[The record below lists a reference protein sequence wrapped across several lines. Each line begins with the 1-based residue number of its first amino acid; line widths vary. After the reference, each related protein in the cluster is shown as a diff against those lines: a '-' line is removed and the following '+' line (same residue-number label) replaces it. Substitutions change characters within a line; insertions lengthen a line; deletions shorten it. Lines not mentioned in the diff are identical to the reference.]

1 MGIKASSQSGAK
13 RVGFSG
19 TAMFRSRQLGAV
31 ASAVILTGGLCAC
44 AAYRKCGLAGCPG
57 DARITADVEALFN
70 QYPVLEP
77 PNLVYVQTL
86 DHVVYLTG
94 QVNTDP
100 ERVLAKSVALQV
112 PGVTRVVNSINLG
125 YQGR

>member
-1 MGIKASSQSGAK
+1 MSG
-13 RVGFSG
+13 
-19 TAMFRSRQLGAV
+19 SRPFHAAV
-31 ASAVILTGGLCAC
+31 SAVILAGSLCGC
-44 AAYRKCGLAGCPG
+44 AVYRKCGFGGCPG
-57 DARITADVEALFN
+57 DANITADVRALFN
-70 QYPVLEP
+70 QYPALEP

-94 QVNTDP
+94 QVNTDT

-112 PGVTRVVNSINLG
+112 AGVTQVVNSINLG

>member
-1 MGIKASSQSGAK
+1 
-13 RVGFSG
+13 
-19 TAMFRSRQLGAV
+19 MFPPDNFRAV
-31 ASAVILTGGLCAC
+31 ASAFILTGSLCAC
-44 AAYRKCGLAGCPG
+44 AVYEKCGFTGCPG
-57 DARITADVEALFN
+57 DARITADVEARFN
-70 QYPVLEP
+70 QYTVLQP

-100 ERVLAKSVALQV
+100 ERALAQAVAVQV
-112 PGVTRVVNSINLG
+112 PGVARVVNSINLG

>member
-1 MGIKASSQSGAK
+1 
-13 RVGFSG
+13 
-19 TAMFRSRQLGAV
+19 MFRSRQLCAV
-31 ASAVILTGGLCAC
+31 ASAVILTGSLCAC
-44 AAYRKCGLAGCPG
+44 AVYRKCGLAGCPG
-57 DARITADVEALFN
+57 DARITADVKELFN

-100 ERVLAKSVALQV
+100 ERALAKSVALQV